1 MIQQV
6 NTAAAEPAT
15 ARPKPR
21 RRDDRALTSAML
33 ITRANTVDTAAP
45 AEIIVR
51 YVSPTNTH
59 FLAAHVVDR
68 KSVSTNWKT
77 SGTDHVAIRHGSELT
92 LLAVSMGCTS
102 VPADR
107 EVDRMIASVNIQAC
121 SASFKLEGL
130 TGGERLDSA
139 A

>member
-1 MIQQV
+1 
-6 NTAAAEPAT
+6 
-15 ARPKPR
+15 
-21 RRDDRALTSAML
+21 ML
-33 ITRANTVDTAAP
+33 ITRATTVDVTAP
-45 AEIIVR
+45 ADIIVR
-51 YVSPTNTH
+51 YVSLTNTH
-59 FLAAHVVDR
+59 FPAAQVVDR
-68 KSVSTNWKT
+68 KSVSTNWKP
-77 SGTDHVAIRHGSELT
+77 SSTDHVAIRHVSELT

-107 EVDRMIASVNIQAC
+107 EVDRVIASVNIQAC